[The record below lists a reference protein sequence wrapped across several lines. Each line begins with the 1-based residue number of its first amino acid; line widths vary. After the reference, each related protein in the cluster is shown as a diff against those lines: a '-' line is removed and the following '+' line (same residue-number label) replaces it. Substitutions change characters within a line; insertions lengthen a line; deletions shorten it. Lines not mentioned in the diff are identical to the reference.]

1 MPRPLSANYKSTLGK
16 VSPEETPKVLLQI
29 NHEALETPVRVINDT
44 DDMTSNG
51 DLYVACPFKCV
62 MPDDFENQL
71 PKAKLSVDNVGR
83 DLMYWVETSGG
94 GEGAT
99 VRFQQIMRSRPDSV
113 EWEIDLNL
121 YNVTANQMEVGA
133 DLGYDN
139 LFSRPAILMQFR
151 PDNSPGM
158 F

>member
-1 MPRPLSANYKSTLGK
+1 MSRALSANYKSTLGK
-16 VSPEETPKVLLQI
+16 VSPEETPKVLLEI
-29 NHEALETPVRVINDT
+29 SHEALETPVRVINDT
-44 DDMTSNG
+44 DDITSGG

-99 VRFQQIMRSRPDSV
+99 VRFQQIMRSRPDAV

-158 F
+158 Y

>member
-1 MPRPLSANYKSTLGK
+1 MPRHLSANYKSTLGK
-16 VSPEETPKVLLQI
+16 VSPEETPKVLLEI
-29 NHEALETPVRVINDT
+29 SHEALETPVRVINDT
-44 DDMTSNG
+44 DDITSSG
-51 DLYVACPFKCV
+51 ELYVACPFKCV

-83 DLMYWVETSGG
+83 DLMHWVETSGG

-99 VRFQQIMRSRPDSV
+99 VRFQQIMRSRPDAV

-158 F
+158 Y